1 MLLLRD
7 MAYTWFMPD
16 YATLNTDQQTSVHFK
31 NTAVWST
38 EKTQITRCEK
48 SKFYLEL
55 AKIQIKKSR

>member
-1 MLLLRD
+1 
-7 MAYTWFMPD
+7 MPD